1 MPDGFVERPLALI
14 TGAGSGIGREV
25 AMLLS
30 ASGWRCV
37 LAGRRE
43 DRLRATAAMLAGTSL
58 VVPCDLDAAASG
70 ERLVD
75 AAEAWGGPIDAVVNN
90 AGWSP
95 IANIEATDG
104 SLVERIFATNAVA
117 PAAIIARAWK
127 GIAARARSRR
137 AEGRTPPRAAIVNV
151 STMGVHDPFEHL
163 YAYASAKASLH
174 LMARCAANEGASLG
188 IKAFA
193 VAPGAVETD
202 LLRQLA
208 DERALPREF
217 CLSPRAVAEVIVG
230 CIRGDR
236 DADNGGAVWV
246 TSPPMPASTP

>member
-1 MPDGFVERPLALI
+1 MTEPFVERPLALI

-25 AMLLS
+25 SLLLS
-30 ASGWRCV
+30 AAGWRCV

-43 DRLRATAAMLAGTSL
+43 ERLRETAELLAGPSL
-58 VVPCDLDAAASG
+58 TVACDLDSAASA

-75 AAEAWGGPIDAVVNN
+75 AAEAWGGPIDGVVNN

-104 SLVERIFATNAVA
+104 SLLERLFATNAIA
-117 PAAIIARAWK
+117 PGAIIARAWRA
-127 GIAARARSRR
+127 IASRARACM
-137 AEGRTPPRAAIVNV
+137 AEGRTPPRTVIVNV

-174 LMARCAANEGASLG
+174 LMARCAANEGAALG
-188 IKAFA
+188 VKAFA
-193 VAPGAVETD
+193 VAPGAVETE

-208 DERALPREF
+208 DERALPRAYT
-217 CLSPRAVAEVIVG
+217 LPARTVAETIVS
-230 CIRGDR
+230 CMRGDR

-246 TSPPMPASTP
+246 PSPPMPASKP

>member
-1 MPDGFVERPLALI
+1 MTEGFVERPLALV

-25 AMLLS
+25 SLLLS
-30 ASGWRCV
+30 AAGWRCV

-43 DRLRATAAMLAGTSL
+43 ERLKETAALLDGPSL
-58 VVPCDLDAAASG
+58 IAPCDLESAAAA

-75 AAEAWGGPIDAVVNN
+75 AAQAWGGPIDAVVNN

-95 IANIEATDG
+95 VANIEATDG
-104 SLVERIFATNAVA
+104 PLVERIFATNAVA

-127 GIAARARSRR
+127 AVAARSRR
-137 AEGRTPPRAAIVNV
+137 CVAEGRTPPRAVIVNV

-174 LMARCAANEGASLG
+174 LMARCAANEGARLG

-193 VAPGAVETD
+193 VAPGAVETE

-208 DERALPREF
+208 DERALPRAYT
-217 CLSPRAVAEVIVG
+217 LAPRAVAEIILA

-236 DADNGGAVWV
+236 DADNGGAVWAP
-246 TSPPMPASTP
+246 SPPMPASGR

>member
-1 MPDGFVERPLALI
+1 MTDGFVERPLALV

-25 AMLLS
+25 SLLLS
-30 ASGWRCV
+30 AAGWRCV

-43 DRLRATAAMLAGTSL
+43 DRLRETAGMLAGPSL
-58 VVPCDLDAAASG
+58 VAACDLDSAGAG

-75 AAEAWGGPIDAVVNN
+75 ATQAWGGTIDAVVNN

-127 GIAARARSRR
+127 SIAARARASI
-137 AEGRTPPRAAIVNV
+137 AEGRTPPRVAIVNV

-188 IKAFA
+188 VKAFA

-208 DERALPREF
+208 DERTLPREF
-217 CLSPRAVAEVIVG
+217 CLPPRAVAEVIVG

-246 TSPPMPASTP
+246 PSPPMPASKP